1 MNVFFVINNTITN
14 ISVNLSIHKLW
25 IINNKINFFN
35 LFLMYILLLIII
47 FIFLLEYTRI
57 NDSLSFI
64 VNVKLVLKKKRLCM
78 C

>member
-1 MNVFFVINNTITN
+1 MNVFFVINNTITD

-57 NDSLSFI
+57 NNSLSFI

>member
-14 ISVNLSIHKLW
+14 ISVNLSIYKLW

>member
-1 MNVFFVINNTITN
+1 MNIFFVINNTITD

>member
-14 ISVNLSIHKLW
+14 ISVNLSIYKLW

-47 FIFLLEYTRI
+47 FIFLLEYIHI

>member
-1 MNVFFVINNTITN
+1 MNVFFVINNTITD